1 MTEHKDIQN
10 PDDYSDKDY
19 KKWEYLLLDEETPR
33 KELQE
38 IVMTLAHLPTEQAQE
53 LLKKFKESDRAGEVE
68 WLDVAMDE
76 GEAWLM
82 WPDTDQKER
91 DMKAMKL
98 IAEKD
103 EKIVDL
109 MGKCDVH
116 QYRIDLL
123 DIEMDALKQL
133 EKEEKDGEQKKE
145 IGYRIIAVHDIKIM
159 EQNHLAEAEANIAME
174 EKICEKIRE
183 SVKTEAYKKMDFS
196 GIDGF
201 HFDGEEW

>member
-10 PDDYSDKDY
+10 PDDYTDKDY
-19 KKWEYLLLDEETPR
+19 QKWEYLLLDEDTPR

-53 LLKKFKESDRAGEVE
+53 LLKKFKGSDRAGEVE
-68 WLDVAMDE
+68 WLDIAMDE
-76 GEAWLM
+76 GKTWLM
-82 WPDTDQKER
+82 WPDTEQKER

-98 IAEKD
+98 IAKKD
-103 EKIVDL
+103 DTIVDL

-123 DIEMDALKQL
+123 DIEMDALNQL
-133 EKEEKDGEQKKE
+133 EKEEKDEEQKKE
-145 IGYRIIAVHDIKIM
+145 IGHRISAIHNIRIM
-159 EQNHLAEAEANIAME
+159 EENHLEEAKEDIAME
-174 EKICEKIRE
+174 ERICEKIRE